1 MNQEQIKKGFHDE
14 MVRIYEEEKELGH
27 NAIRF
32 RKMLNNKGG
41 FQTATDLLS
50 KPQPQIGFERLRDS
64 KNFEL
69 TVEFLVLQEP
79 WRQLFEQRYL
89 DEAEKRLRDCG
100 FDPYKS
106 GNHEPC

>member
-1 MNQEQIKKGFHDE
+1 MNQEQMKREFHNK
-14 MVRIYEEEKELGH
+14 MVGIYEEEKKLGR
-27 NAIRF
+27 NATRF
-32 RKMLNNKGG
+32 WRMLKNRGG
-41 FQTATDLLS
+41 FQVAVYLLNKS
-50 KPQPQIGFERLRDS
+50 QPQIGFERLRDS

-100 FDPYKS
+100 FDPYKTGDCES
-106 GNHEPC
+106 C